1 MFHGKRSGAAL
12 VAAGLIA
19 AAASFNAAFAGECPA
34 DKMMANA
41 REPSTEMAVGVT
53 DNVLAALALAEEG
66 PMLKDR
72 EMRVRKLVIQPD
84 GIVPWHSHADR
95 PALIYVVEGEIHE
108 YASNCG
114 APITHVAGE
123 VAVENHEVSHWWKNL
138 SSAPVTLLSFDILHD
153 QTDQNM

>member
-1 MFHGKRSGAAL
+1 MLNQKRSAAL
-12 VAAGLIA
+12 VVAGLLA
-19 AAASFNAAFAGECPA
+19 GVASTGVAFAGECPA

-41 REPSTEMAVGVT
+41 REAVTFEPTDVTE
-53 DNVLAALALAEEG
+53 NVLAALALAEEG
-66 PMLKDR
+66 PMLADR
-72 EMRVRKLVIQPD
+72 QMRVRRLVIQPD

-108 YASNCG
+108 YASNCA
-114 APITHVAGE
+114 APITHVAGD

-153 QTDQNM
+153 ESDHAM